1 MTVHEDW
8 VAKRA
13 ASERSIQRV
22 PILSKK
28 NLKIQF
34 KRPLWHRPGV
44 SPAQRSPARTRPL
57 RRVRAASTH
66 ADADQRA
73 PRRTPAAQ
81 NRQCTPATAYPALS
95 YSVASTLNKGAAG
108 MQLVEA
114 GLHAMP
120 DPISQRPN
128 RESPAKGGC
137 GDAACGS
144 WPASDSASS
153 NTSAAISQTACKR
166 GSAGKQLV
174 EAGLRAIG
182 TSAQHIPCYPA
193 FQSNIRLRRDQPCN
207 ASSLQSSPAPEQH
220 VARDAPRT
228 AHEHT
233 SSVQNLILK

>member
-1 MTVHEDW
+1 M
-8 VAKRA
+8 
-13 ASERSIQRV
+13 
-22 PILSKK
+22 
-28 NLKIQF
+28 
-34 KRPLWHRPGV
+34 RPP
-44 SPAQRSPARTRPL
+44 

-66 ADADQRA
+66 ADADQRTPQQNPA
-73 PRRTPAAQ
+73 DQNRQYTPAA
-81 NRQCTPATAYPALS
+81 AYPALS

-108 MQLVEA
+108 MQLAEA
-114 GLHAMP
+114 GLQAMS

-182 TSAQHIPCYPA
+182 ISVQQILCILHFSHASASAAISTA
-193 FQSNIRLRRDQPCN
+193 MRAARDRLR
-207 ASSLQSSPAPEQH
+207 A
-220 VARDAPRT
+220 RT
-228 AHEHT
+228 ARRARRRTRCTCAREPRY
-233 SSVQNLILK
+233 NFNFKLNI